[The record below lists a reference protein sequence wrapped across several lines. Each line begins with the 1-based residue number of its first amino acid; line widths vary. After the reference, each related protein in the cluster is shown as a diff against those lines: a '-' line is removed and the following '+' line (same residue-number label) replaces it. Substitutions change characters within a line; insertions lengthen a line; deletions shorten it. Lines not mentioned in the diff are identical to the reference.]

1 MIHLVIREPVEY
13 QKTLCH
19 ALEKAYDGNFVAWF
33 AGKRLTTLSDSNET
47 YVSRFLPHVGY
58 RRMFRELKAD
68 PQPVVILGG
77 WSSTFAW
84 MTLLITAALRVPV
97 FIWADHPFPRPRRNL
112 LRRVYLKLLNRRV
125 AGVLACGKPT
135 VDHLASIGFD
145 REKITNF
152 PYWVR
157 VPEAWS
163 LPGCKANQPEPPIR
177 LLGVGRLV
185 SVKGFDVAI
194 RAVASANQKPNQ
206 PIATL
211 EVIGEGKE
219 RRQLEAL
226 AATLGMQRSVTFSGW
241 LSNDEVCRRMAES
254 DALIVPSS
262 FEPYGVVVLEAL
274 AQGRPVLASDRVVA
288 ALDRD
293 NQKGAILFHSAG
305 DSAAL
310 AQQLTMFAGNRNLL
324 REAARAAREIAE
336 QWKPERAAL
345 ILNSAIQAA
354 HKTKSANAI
363 ESEFRLDRS

>member
-1 MIHLVIREPVEY
+1 
-13 QKTLCH
+13 
-19 ALEKAYDGNFVAWF
+19 
-33 AGKRLTTLSDSNET
+33 
-47 YVSRFLPHVGY
+47 
-58 RRMFRELKAD
+58 MFRELKAD
-68 PQPVVILGG
+68 TQPVVILGG

-112 LRRVYLKLLNRRV
+112 LRHVYLKLLNRRV
-125 AGVLACGKPT
+125 AGVLACGKLT
-135 VDHLASIGFD
+135 IDHLASIGFD

-157 VPEAWS
+157 VPEAWN
-163 LPGCKANQPEPPIR
+163 LPGCEANQPEPPMR
-177 LLGVGRLV
+177 LLTVGRLV
-185 SVKGFDVAI
+185 SAKGFDVAI
-194 RAVASANQKPNQ
+194 RAVASANEKLDQ

-211 EVIGEGKE
+211 EVIGEGIE
-219 RRQLEAL
+219 RQQLEAL
-226 AATLGMQRSVTFSGW
+226 ATTLGMQRSVTFSGW

-293 NQKGAILFHSAG
+293 NEKGAILFHSVG

-310 AQQLTMFAGNRNLL
+310 AQQLTMLAGNRDLL
-324 REAARAAREIAE
+324 RDAAHAAREIAE

-345 ILNSAIQAA
+345 ILNAAMQAA

-363 ESEFRLDRS
+363 EPDFRFDRS